1 MIKKSNFLF
10 GISNIKSFSNKS
22 ELSTIIPEVAFAGR
36 SNVGKSSLINKL
48 IHNRIARVS
57 SKPGC
62 TRQINFYT
70 MNDGKIRIVDLPG
83 YGYSTA
89 SKGDIAQYLK
99 LIEYYLINRDNMQRV
114 FLLIDVRR
122 GLKEIDED
130 FIFWLIQN
138 QISFQ
143 LVLTKIDKV
152 NLDNLTLSL
161 ENIKKWINSKGLLTY
176 PTIAFSVYQKSGI
189 KELRNEIAKFSGK

>member
-1 MIKKSNFLF
+1 MIRKNSFVF
-10 GISNIKSFSNKS
+10 GISDIKSFLNNSD
-22 ELSTIIPEVAFAGR
+22 LSTTVPEVAFAGR

-48 IHNRIARVS
+48 IHNKAARVS

-70 MNDGKIRIVDLPG
+70 MNNGKIRIVDLPG
-83 YGYSTA
+83 YGYSAA
-89 SKGDIAQYLK
+89 SKQDIAQYLK
-99 LIEYYLINRDNMQRV
+99 LIEYYLINRSNLQRV
-114 FLLIDVRR
+114 FLLIDARR

-130 FIFWLIQN
+130 FVFWLIQN

-143 LVLTKIDKV
+143 LILTKIDEI
-152 NLDNLTLSL
+152 NLDSLTLSL
-161 ENIKKWINSKGLLTY
+161 ENIKKWMSSKGLLTY

-189 KELRNEIAKFSGK
+189 KELRNEIAELSRK